1 MGDKFSFFLIMC
13 KHGKLIFKYGT
24 MSSGKSLQLLSTAFN
39 FQEHNIPFVI
49 LKSEID
55 TRDGKDVIHSRAL
68 GERGCVSISPQNDV
82 YSIISNMQSMLI
94 ASNDKPLRWILV
106 DEAQFLAPEQV
117 EQLAAICDNFGINVI
132 CYGLRTD
139 FKTKLFPGSQ
149 RLFELAD
156 SFEEIKSSCFCDSKT
171 MFNARVNANKEIVT
185 DGDPVELGGDHRYI
199 SYCRKCYFKKIGYKY
214 WNNPEID
221 EE

>member
-1 MGDKFSFFLIMC
+1 MC
-13 KHGKLIFKYGT
+13 KHGKLIFKHGT

-68 GERGCVSISPQNDV
+68 GDRECVSVSPQNDI

-94 ASNDKPLRWILV
+94 ASYDKPLRWILV
-106 DEAQFLAPEQV
+106 DEAQFLTPEQV

-156 SFEEIKSSCFCDSKT
+156 SFEEIKSSCFCGSKT
-171 MFNARVNANKEIVT
+171 IFNARVNANKEIVT
-185 DGDPVELGGDHRYI
+185 DGDQVEVGGDDRYI
-199 SYCRKCYFKKIGYKY
+199 SYCRKCYFKKIGHKY

>member
-1 MGDKFSFFLIMC
+1 MG
-13 KHGKLIFKYGT
+13 
-24 MSSGKSLQLLSTAFN
+24 SGKSLHLLATAFN

-68 GERGCVSISPQNDV
+68 GDRECVSVSPQNDI

-94 ASNDKPLRWILV
+94 ASCDKPLRWILV

-132 CYGLRTD
+132 CYGL
-139 FKTKLFPGSQ
+139 S
-149 RLFELAD
+149 
-156 SFEEIKSSCFCDSKT
+156 SKSS
-171 MFNARVNANKEIVT
+171 
-185 DGDPVELGGDHRYI
+185 L
-199 SYCRKCYFKKIGYKY
+199 
-214 WNNPEID
+214 
-221 EE
+221 